1 MDPMPQLDTL
11 VELFGRLGIPVRR
24 ELLGGD
30 GGGLCTMRGQRVL
43 FVDTAAY
50 EVTQRD
56 CCLRAL
62 ARLPEADAMYLSPA
76 LREAIERIK
85 QDM

>member
-24 ELLGGD
+24 EPLGGD

-43 FVDTAAY
+43 FVDTAAD
-50 EVTQRD
+50 EVTQRE

-62 ARLPEADAMYLSPA
+62 AQVPEADAMYLSPS